1 MDMQLQGVV
10 RTLQTAIEASIML
23 APNEFGLTRDE
34 LVEVG
39 GRIDLGRGEID
50 DALGWPRAFGHAA
63 GGRFSLPPHLWQ
75 HRAMLLNLE
84 DPELRNVAAF
94 DFVVAQL
101 NVLAKMMGASQ
112 AVISRDV
119 LIERAR
125 SLSIP
130 TVDVEA
136 TILLMSQAEYLL
148 DDVAGVRFRQ
158 GGQRALPSAN
168 LAGSLNQQPIRR
180 DDLKSVLPHVKDVLA
195 RRGDGRP
202 RHAEPFPAFAEALE
216 RLGYGNFRLWWSQ
229 LSSELLTLNP
239 VSHPTSTL
247 VLSAA
252 AVEGALTFVVK
263 YARDAGVGLFGSRD
277 FEGDPMRWKLEALLN
292 GAANGADPILDS
304 QTKTR
309 AEGLN
314 RTRQRIH
321 AGRMLSEHPTGP
333 PDLRPEEAREA
344 KAVAEQ
350 VIRRIVDWLAQPR
363 S

>member
-1 MDMQLQGVV
+1 MDMQLQDVV
-10 RTLQTAIEASIML
+10 RKLQTAIEASIML
-23 APNEFGLTRDE
+23 APTEFGLTRDE
-34 LVEVG
+34 LVEIG
-39 GRIDLGRGEID
+39 SRMGLGRGEVD
-50 DALGWPRAFGHAA
+50 DALRWPGAFVHAA
-63 GGRFSLPPHLWQ
+63 GGRLSLSPHVWQ
-75 HRAMLLNLE
+75 YRATLINRE
-84 DPELRNVAAF
+84 EPELRNVAAF
-94 DFVVAQL
+94 DFVVGQF
-101 NVLAKMMGASQ
+101 NILAKTMGASQ
-112 AVISRDV
+112 AVLPRDV

-125 SLSIP
+125 SISIP
-130 TVDVEA
+130 TADVEA
-136 TILLMSQAEYLL
+136 TILLMSQAGYLL
-148 DDVAGVRFRQ
+148 DDAAGVRFRQ

-168 LAGSLNQQPIRR
+168 LAQLANQEPIRR
-180 DDLKSVLPHVKDVLA
+180 DDLKGVLPHVKDVLA
-195 RRGDGRP
+195 RRADGRA

-216 RLGYGNFRLWWSQ
+216 RLGYGNFRLWWTQ

-239 VSHPTSTL
+239 ASHPTSTL

-263 YARDAGVGLFGSRD
+263 HARDAGVGLFGSRD

-292 GAANGADPILDS
+292 GAGHGADPILDN

-350 VIRRIVDWLAQPR
+350 VVRRIVDWLAQPR

>member
-23 APNEFGLTRDE
+23 APTEFGLTRDE
-34 LVEVG
+34 LVEIG
-39 GRIDLGRGEID
+39 SRIGLGRGEID
-50 DALGWPRAFGHAA
+50 DALRWPGAFGQAA
-63 GGRFSLPPHLWQ
+63 EGRLSLSPGLWQ
-75 HRAMLLNLE
+75 YRAMLINRE

-94 DFVVAQL
+94 DFVVGQL
-101 NVLAKMMGASQ
+101 NILAKTMGASQ
-112 AVISRDV
+112 AVLSRDV

-130 TVDVEA
+130 TADVEA
-136 TILLMSQAEYLL
+136 TILVMSQAGYLL
-148 DDVAGVRFRQ
+148 DDAAGVRFRQ

-168 LAGSLNQQPIRR
+168 LAGSANQQPIRR

-195 RRGDGRP
+195 RRDDGRA

-216 RLGYGNFRLWWSQ
+216 RLGYGNFRLWWTQ

-239 VSHPTSTL
+239 ASHPTSTL

-263 YARDAGVGLFGSRD
+263 HARDAGVGLFGSRD

-292 GAANGADPILDS
+292 GAAHGVDPMLDS

-314 RTRQRIH
+314 RARQRIH

-350 VIRRIVDWLAQPR
+350 VVRRIIDWLAQPR